1 MSRAHFFA
9 FPGTCVARLWLSCF
23 DLAWAALSALAAFFC
38 FWSRSFD
45 LGDLSPMGASIS
57 VVQVIG
63 YTIALAPS
71 E

>member
-9 FPGTCVARLWLSCF
+9 FPGTCVARFWLSCF
-23 DLAWAALSALAAFFC
+23 DLASAVLSALAAFFC
-38 FWSRSFD
+38 FCSRSFD